1 MKTRI
6 LLITALIV
14 GGFVVLTSRDRFN
27 VSRLIRPVTDAGEKI
42 WSGPESVRGAGLT
55 SDELN
60 NIEIYKA
67 DREATVYITSTVY
80 RRTFFYEAYP
90 VKDLGSG
97 FIIDANG
104 RILTN
109 HHVISGSNQ
118 VEVTLPDQTKY
129 KAEILVRDPQDDLA
143 LIQIT
148 PKKKLRFLNLGDS
161 DKLQVGQKVLAIG
174 NPFGL
179 DLTLTTGVVSSLGRT
194 ISSGERGDQTLEGMI
209 QTDAAINSG
218 NSGGPLLDS
227 SGNVIGI
234 NTAIYGPNGG
244 NVGIGFA
251 LPINRAKAMLD
262 DYQAGKSFRRA
273 RLGVV
278 VVYVGGDLSEAL
290 DLPREGGLLVQ
301 EVAPGS
307 PAEAAGIRGARQLVV
322 IGNAQVGVGGDLI
335 VAVEGKPVDRQ
346 DAISRALSR
355 KRAGDTMDLTVFRN
369 GRRLDLK
376 VRLGAAPD
384 QPA

>member
-1 MKTRI
+1 MRTRI
-6 LLITALIV
+6 LLITAFIV
-14 GGFVVLTSRDRFN
+14 GGFVLLTSRDRLDF
-27 VSRLIRPVTDAGEKI
+27 RRWLHPMTDAGGRL
-42 WSGPESVRGAGLT
+42 WSGPQAVRSAGLT
-55 SDELN
+55 SDEVN
-60 NIEIYKA
+60 NIEIYRMA
-67 DREATVYITSTVY
+67 REATVYITSTVY
-80 RRTFFYEAYP
+80 RRTIFWEQYP

-97 FIIDANG
+97 FIIDGGG

-129 KAEILVRDPQDDLA
+129 MAEILVRDAQDDLA
-143 LIQIT
+143 LIQIK
-148 PKKKLRFLNLGDS
+148 PKKKLPFLNLGDS

-179 DLTLTTGVVSSLGRT
+179 ELTLTTGVVSSIGRT
-194 ISSGERGDQTLEGMI
+194 IQGQSDQVLEGMV

-227 SGNVIGI
+227 QGNTIGI

-262 DYQAGKSFRRA
+262 DYQAGRSFKRA
-273 RLGVV
+273 RLGVF
-278 VVYVGGDLSEAL
+278 VVYVAGDLAEAL
-290 DLPREGGLLVQ
+290 ELPREGGLLVQ
-301 EVAPGS
+301 EVTPGAP
-307 PAEAAGIRGARQLVV
+307 AAAAGVRGARQLVV

-335 VAVEGKPVDRQ
+335 VAVDGKPVDRQ
-346 DAISRALSR
+346 DAISRALAR
-355 KRAGDTMDLTVFRN
+355 KRAGDAMELTVFRN
-369 GRRLDLK
+369 GRKVVVK
-376 VRLGAAPD
+376 VRLGAAPE